1 MFLIIYGFSSFKIF
15 AANIEKI
22 NNSPYC
28 YCIDENKDKMV
39 FNLTKRQDNEYLL
52 VVMLEKLKFE
62 FYELFFKK
70 LLT

>member
-1 MFLIIYGFSSFKIF
+1 
-15 AANIEKI
+15 
-22 NNSPYC
+22 
-28 YCIDENKDKMV
+28 MV